1 MNYAEVAGQS
11 NIEWD
16 AVDIVGNVFLHWYVL
31 KYLNSHISKSEKV
44 KFCERVFFLVEIYVS
59 IISGEKI

>member
-31 KYLNSHISKSEKV
+31 KNLNSLISKSEKNFV
-44 KFCERVFFLVEIYVS
+44 KGCFFVKEIYLS
-59 IISGEKI
+59 ITSGEKN